1 MDDEFVRR
9 VRQAF
14 PDTRLEMN
22 HRYLGHW
29 GFQGSIPFRQ
39 EPYQRALAA
48 YPRKELATLW
58 QSFCDELVERSMKA
72 TGLPERQARAYA
84 GLHYNMHLLGDLGPG
99 NAVIDPL
106 PEPGLII
113 RDIEKNLRRLFG
125 NRSHIAKEVTEE
137 LLAIPAQP
145 PEHFAVAARR
155 VMAKYPVGEALWKNY
170 GDALQKAGVRQFS
183 SKGEKAIADL
193 LLKTNANLADELV
206 PEQMLDQVFQPRQS
220 IPRALPAGMET
231 HARQGVM
238 QKVTVKGKSACA
250 ISVPVDPTL
259 AARLGMEAGVLT
271 LFFTEG
277 ITVYQYCSGR
287 IDNAQFKADSA
298 RNLAEALATGAAT
311 YIVVAIGVSPAGWG
325 ILAVGVG
332 TALLTNVVFD
342 RLRDGFQGETFS
354 LEDFVGRLPTQIQNR
369 RTTWDNDGGQTI
381 LDFNEGR
388 RTVFNLA
395 DHGTAFRHPERN
407 TVFEPGPP
415 GKGALE

>member
-1 MDDEFVRR
+1 MKFTVAKWAAWQNFSGKDAVGLVFAFAFLMAIVWQAHGMSYATGHKADFRTVCEGLQSPALDELHKHISQGMDDEFVRR

-170 GDALQKAGVRQFS
+170 GDALQ
-183 SKGEKAIADL
+183 
-193 LLKTNANLADELV
+193 
-206 PEQMLDQVFQPRQS
+206 
-220 IPRALPAGMET
+220 
-231 HARQGVM
+231 
-238 QKVTVKGKSACA
+238 
-250 ISVPVDPTL
+250 
-259 AARLGMEAGVLT
+259 
-271 LFFTEG
+271 
-277 ITVYQYCSGR
+277 
-287 IDNAQFKADSA
+287 
-298 RNLAEALATGAAT
+298 
-311 YIVVAIGVSPAGWG
+311 
-325 ILAVGVG
+325 
-332 TALLTNVVFD
+332 
-342 RLRDGFQGETFS
+342 
-354 LEDFVGRLPTQIQNR
+354 
-369 RTTWDNDGGQTI
+369 
-381 LDFNEGR
+381 
-388 RTVFNLA
+388 
-395 DHGTAFRHPERN
+395 
-407 TVFEPGPP
+407 
-415 GKGALE
+415 